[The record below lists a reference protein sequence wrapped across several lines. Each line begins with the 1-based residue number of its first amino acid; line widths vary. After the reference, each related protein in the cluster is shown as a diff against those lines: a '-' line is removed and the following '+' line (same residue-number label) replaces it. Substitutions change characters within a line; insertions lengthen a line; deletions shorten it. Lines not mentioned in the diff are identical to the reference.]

1 MYAYVNQL
9 CELMWL
15 KSKSHMQKRINVW
28 SSPRNISTAFM
39 YSFAQRKDMTVVDE
53 PLYAH
58 FLLNT
63 TTKAKHPGTQEI
75 LDTMENDGAKVVD
88 TMLHQAYTT
97 PHVLFKQ
104 MTHHLI
110 ELNENFLF
118 EMDNILLIRDPK
130 RILAS
135 YVKIVEN
142 PAMHDVGIKMQY
154 DLFKKLEAAGKV
166 AAVVDAKQLLLHP
179 QKVLT
184 QLCQKVGL
192 SFDDHMLQ
200 WKKGSRSED
209 GCWAKYWYANVHNST
224 GFQPYVEKDIQLF
237 GNLAA
242 LASKCQPYYEYLFQY
257 AIKA

>member
-1 MYAYVNQL
+1 
-9 CELMWL
+9 
-15 KSKSHMQKRINVW
+15 MQKRINVW

-39 YSFAQRKDMTVVDE
+39 YAFAQRADMTVVDE

-58 FLLNT
+58 YLLNT
-63 TTKAKHPGTQEI
+63 HTQATHPGTQEI

-88 TMLHQAYTT
+88 QMLHHTYTT

-110 ELNENFLF
+110 ELEEDFLF

-130 RILAS
+130 RILSS
-135 YVKIVEN
+135 YVKIVDN
-142 PAMHDVGIKMQY
+142 PAMHDVGIKMQF

-166 AAVVDAKQLLLHP
+166 AAVVDAKQLLLNP

-184 QLCQKVGL
+184 QLCQKLGL
-192 SFDDHMLQ
+192 AFDKKMLH
-200 WKKGSRSED
+200 WKQGPRPED
-209 GCWAKYWYANVHNST
+209 GCWAKYWYANVHQST
-224 GFQPYVEKDIQLF
+224 HFQPYVEKKIQLF